1 MTSGRSFTRWN
12 RSAFTAVLAAIAW
25 AEPWAETRAS
35 AQDDQ
40 RSAAPAPK
48 PAAGASP
55 LFALPAPKPSS
66 PNEGDYLLMPKRGG
80 GYVYDDFR
88 FTAHVA
94 PDGHVTFRDKHI
106 RLETRVFGVLSEKYR
121 RAGDERPS
129 LFQALSQVIR
139 NDPDRPIS
147 PMLEVCQQRVDML
160 LPAIAPC
167 ILTATPVAISVNFD
181 LQDELLRAVGQGWY
195 KYEKAK
201 FLSSTFE
208 FRVGLAAARHA
219 KLMREAI
226 ADIPAR
232 LDGLWRDPTFTPRER
247 RRIMCLLWAEVNVK
261 DADSRRAAEAM
272 ERWIRVKLPEGSAD
286 GFTAAEQASC
296 AESSRRVFSPYQ
308 LD

>member
-12 RSAFTAVLAAIAW
+12 RSAYTAVLAAIVW
-25 AEPWAETRAS
+25 AAPWTEPRAF
-35 AQDDQ
+35 AQDAQ
-40 RSAAPAPK
+40 HAAPPAPK
-48 PAAGASP
+48 PGAASP
-55 LFALPAPKPSS
+55 LFAIPTPKTPSAAQA
-66 PNEGDYLLMPKRGG
+66 EYLLMPKRGG
-80 GYVYDDFR
+80 GYLYDDFR
-88 FTAHVA
+88 FKAHIA
-94 PDGHVTFRDKHI
+94 PDGHVTFSDKHI

-129 LFQALSQVIR
+129 LIQALSQVIR

-160 LPAIAPC
+160 LPSLPPC

-208 FRVGLAAARHA
+208 FRAQLAAAHQA
-219 KLMREAI
+219 KLLREAL

-272 ERWIRVKLPEGSAD
+272 ERWIRVKLPEGSTD

-296 AESSRRVFSPYQ
+296 AESGRRAFSPYES
-308 LD
+308 D

>member
-1 MTSGRSFTRWN
+1 MTSGRLPRWN
-12 RSAFTAVLAAIAW
+12 RSARAAVLAALAW
-25 AEPWAETRAS
+25 AAPPAS

-40 RSAAPAPK
+40 RAATPAPK
-48 PAAGASP
+48 PAGASP
-55 LFALPAPKPSS
+55 LFALPTPKPSS
-66 PNEGDYLLMPKRGG
+66 PNQGDYLLMPKRGG
-80 GYVYDDFR
+80 GYLYDDFR
-88 FTAHVA
+88 FRALIA
-94 PDGHVTFRDKHI
+94 PDGHVTFSDKHI

-160 LPAIAPC
+160 LPGLPPC
-167 ILTATPVAISVNFD
+167 ILTATPVAISVSFD
-181 LQDELLRAVGQGWY
+181 LQDELLREVGQGWY
-195 KYEKAK
+195 KYDKAK

-208 FRVGLAAARHA
+208 FRVQLAAAYQA
-219 KLMREAI
+219 KMLREAL

-232 LDGLWRDPTFTPRER
+232 LDGLWRDPSYTPRER

-261 DADSRRAAEAM
+261 DADSRRVAEAM
-272 ERWIRVKLPEGSAD
+272 ERWIRVKLPQGSTN

-296 AESSRRVFSPYQ
+296 AESSRRAFSPY
-308 LD
+308 DPD